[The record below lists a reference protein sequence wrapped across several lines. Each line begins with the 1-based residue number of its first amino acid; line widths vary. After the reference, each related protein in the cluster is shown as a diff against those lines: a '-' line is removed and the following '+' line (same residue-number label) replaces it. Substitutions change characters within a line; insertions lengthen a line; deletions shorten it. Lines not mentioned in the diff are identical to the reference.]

1 MNWPLRRGRRRGGDA
16 TTEAAI
22 PGPSTLP
29 VATAELRPPVVLLHG
44 LSRAFPGSPP
54 VHALRGVDLTV
65 QAGDYLSVIGPSGSG
80 KSTLL
85 HILGLLDRPT
95 DGDYLLDGQSTAA
108 ASESRRAQLRGGQIG
123 FVFQQFHLLPHRTV
137 LDNVLLATRYSGVPR
152 DEREARA
159 RAALGRVHLEHRIE
173 AMPTTLS
180 GGERQRVAVARA
192 VVTGPSLLLAD
203 EPTGNL
209 DTANSAE
216 VLDLFDELHREGLTL
231 IVITHDPVVSARA
244 QRRVQ
249 IVDGVLAAA

>member
-1 MNWPLRRGRRRGGDA
+1 MNWPLRRGRRGGGGA
-16 TTEAAI
+16 TTDVLF
-22 PGPSTLP
+22 PDQSTLP
-29 VATAELRPPVVLLHG
+29 ATIPAQRPPVVQLDG

-54 VHALRGVDLTV
+54 VHALRGVDLV
-65 QAGDYLSVIGPSGSG
+65 VEAGDYLSVIGPSGSG

-85 HILGLLDRPT
+85 HILGLLDRPSS
-95 DGDYLLDGQSTAA
+95 GDYLLDGHSTAA
-108 ASESRRAQLRGGQIG
+108 ASETRRAQLRGGQIG

-152 DEREARA
+152 GEREARA
-159 RAALGRVHLEHRIE
+159 RAALGRVHLEHRVD

-216 VLDLFDELHREGLTL
+216 VLDLFDELHGEGLTL

-244 QRRVQ
+244 QRRVR
-249 IVDGVLAAA
+249 IVDGLLAAA